1 MYCTKITACLIN
13 WDRIPTW
20 TKWYLKS
27 HLCGCVGT
35 CGAHWCSTSNTYDH
49 DTHVLVVNYAQTLT
63 VGPMVP
69 INRSSMFNVK
79 TFINFPYIYN
89 HIYNIIIH
97 YITFIA
103 TNSRHPHGIYRFV
116 SKIMDSNG
124 SFVSHITWS
133 HTNPHVPRSKVGV
146 SPRMGMLGRRSQQWC
161 TTVAKRTVAPAVFVW
176 MDVGTAFGNGDLYL
190 FIDDLYLLI
199 RHGDSP
205 SLQST
210 RMYVWKRRSCHQ
222 QISPVPANIP
232 RSMVI
237 KWGNDH
243 DDRGE
248 DLPGV
253 EGYIT
258 IFGFTLQW
266 LLDWKQDD

>member
-1 MYCTKITACLIN
+1 
-13 WDRIPTW
+13 
-20 TKWYLKS
+20 
-27 HLCGCVGT
+27 
-35 CGAHWCSTSNTYDH
+35 
-49 DTHVLVVNYAQTLT
+49 
-63 VGPMVP
+63 
-69 INRSSMFNVK
+69 
-79 TFINFPYIYN
+79 
-89 HIYNIIIH
+89 
-97 YITFIA
+97 
-103 TNSRHPHGIYRFV
+103 
-116 SKIMDSNG
+116 MDSNG
-124 SFVSHITWS
+124 SFVFPHYMS

-161 TTVAKRTVAPAVFVW
+161 TTVRSAQSHRPFLFGWTF
-176 MDVGTAFGNGDLYL
+176 GTAFGNGDLYL

-243 DDRGE
+243 EDRGE

-253 EGYIT
+253 EGYIYYLWVYLT
-258 IFGFTLQW
+258 M